1 MKKYAD
7 IYLKSFFFMSLLFL
21 ILSVIVTRRTDLRLP
36 FALVSYGIFI
46 VSIFLSFSIW
56 LFKLEEGNGLIHAV
70 IGYLVLIPA
79 ILVIRNVYGTA
90 LFKFSSFI
98 YIVFIIVGIIYGIVF
113 YIVSNKYKKQ
123 VDELNEMINNKED

>member
-21 ILSVIVTRRTDLRLP
+21 ILSIIVYRRTDLKMP

-56 LFKLEEGNGLIHAV
+56 LFKLEEGNGLIHAI

-90 LFKFSSFI
+90 LFRFSSFI
-98 YIVFIIVGIIYGIVF
+98 YIVFIFVGIIYGIVF
-113 YIVSNKYKKQ
+113 YIVSKKYKKE
-123 VDELNEMINNKED
+123 VDQLNDMINHKES

>member
-1 MKKYAD
+1 MKKYID

-21 ILSVIVTRRTDLRLP
+21 FLSIIVYQRTDVRPP

-46 VSIFLSFSIW
+46 VSIFLSTSIW
-56 LFKLEEGNGLIHAV
+56 LFKLEEGNGLIHAI

-90 LFKFSSFI
+90 LFRFSYLI
-98 YIVFIIVGIIYGIVF
+98 YIIFIFIGIIYGIVF
-113 YIVSNKYKKQ
+113 AVVSKKYKNE
-123 VDELNEMINNKED
+123 VDKLNEMIDKNKN